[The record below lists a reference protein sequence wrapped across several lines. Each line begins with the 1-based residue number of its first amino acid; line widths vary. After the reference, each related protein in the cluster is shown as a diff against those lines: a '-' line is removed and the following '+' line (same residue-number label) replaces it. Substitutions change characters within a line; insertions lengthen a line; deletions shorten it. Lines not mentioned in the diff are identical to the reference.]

1 MSDSKQTNPEEP
13 EGEAPSTSD
22 TKGARPSRESGRGFA
37 STTVG
42 ILGFVLALGGGFYLG
57 KWIRKPEAPAVD
69 LVQGERYKVKLR
81 GDEPTKGA
89 DDALVTIIEFADFQC
104 PYCAK
109 AAQPLEEIL
118 DDHSDDVRLIY
129 KHYPLRFHRKAA
141 TAARAAWAAH
151 NQGKFWEMHDWLYRK
166 QADIT
171 GIKGEVEALGMDW
184 EQFSQDSVS
193 QEASDAIDDDFLA
206 GGLVGITG
214 TPAFV
219 VNGHPYKGLKREGQW
234 RQIIES
240 ELEVATQ
247 LVDAGTARTDVYA
260 KLMEDA
266 EESRQQTRRAG
277 KPPSGREAPGSGGTT
292 AEGG

>member
-1 MSDSKQTNPEEP
+1 MSDSKQTTPKEP
-13 EGEAPSTSD
+13 EGEATSSSEE
-22 TKGARPSRESGRGFA
+22 KEAPPGQEAKGFA
-37 STTVG
+37 STAVG

-57 KWIRKPEAPAVD
+57 KWIRKPEAPPVN

-109 AAQPLEEIL
+109 AAKPLEEIL
-118 DDHSDDVRLIY
+118 DDRSDDVRLVY
-129 KHYPLRFHRKAA
+129 KHYPLRFHRKAPA
-141 TAARAAWAAH
+141 AARAAWAAH
-151 NQGKFWEMHDWLYRK
+151 RQGKFWEMHDWLYK
-166 QADIT
+166 KGADVT
-171 GIKGEVEALGMDW
+171 GVKEQVEALGMDW
-184 EQFSQDSVS
+184 EQFSHDSVS
-193 QEASDAIDDDFLA
+193 QEASDAIEDDFLA
-206 GGLVGITG
+206 GGLAGITG

-240 ELEVATQ
+240 ELEVARQ
-247 LVDAGTARTDVYA
+247 LVDAGTARADVYA

-266 EESRQQTRRAG
+266 KESRQQTRRAG
-277 KPPSGREAPGSGGTT
+277 KPLRGGGTTDSTGTT
-292 AEGG
+292 AEGD